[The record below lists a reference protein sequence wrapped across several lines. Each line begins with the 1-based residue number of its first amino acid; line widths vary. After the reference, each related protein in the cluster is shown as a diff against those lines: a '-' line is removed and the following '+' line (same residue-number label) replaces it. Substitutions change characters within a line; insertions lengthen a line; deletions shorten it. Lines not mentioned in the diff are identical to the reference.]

1 MSSFSRQE
9 QFVHSRQQTSRT
21 ATPKV
26 TRMANTLAYEANQC
40 NKLCIIQRGPRPHQ
54 TPLLE
59 DRQRQKGSKQTAL
72 RQAKSTTY
80 PIL

>member
-1 MSSFSRQE
+1 
-9 QFVHSRQQTSRT
+9 
-21 ATPKV
+21 
-26 TRMANTLAYEANQC
+26 MANTLAYEANQC